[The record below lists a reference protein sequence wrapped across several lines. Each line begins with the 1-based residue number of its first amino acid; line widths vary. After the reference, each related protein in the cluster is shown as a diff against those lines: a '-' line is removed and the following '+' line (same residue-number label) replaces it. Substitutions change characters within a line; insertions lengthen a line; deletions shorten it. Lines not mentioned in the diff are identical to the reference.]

1 MNSLSTVHFYDH
13 GIEPEDFSEE
23 ILAGFRA
30 KPKLLSPK
38 FFYDEKGSHLFTEI
52 TRQPEY
58 YLTRTET
65 LLLQTHAQEISEMIG
80 DDFLL
85 IEYGSGSSE
94 KIRFLLESLRPSI
107 YAPVDISR
115 DFLADAAEALGR
127 EYPWLE
133 VHATCVDFTNEFEL
147 PFASEK
153 RRVSF
158 FPGSSIGNFDRIE
171 ALEFLARIR
180 RLVGNDGGL
189 LIGVDMKKDEA
200 MLNRAYN
207 DARGVTAAFN
217 LNILEHLNR
226 EYDADFDLDSFAHE
240 ASYNE
245 DLGCVQMFLISKK
258 DQSINVA
265 GAVIRLKVGEK
276 IHTEN
281 YHTYTVGEVITMA
294 EAAGFTSSRV
304 WQDDQELFGVFYLY
318 S

>member
-30 KPKLLSPK
+30 KPKRLSPK
-38 FFYDEKGSHLFTEI
+38 FFYDGKGSHLFTEI

-133 VHATCVDFTNEFEL
+133 VHAT
-147 PFASEK
+147 
-153 RRVSF
+153 
-158 FPGSSIGNFDRIE
+158 
-171 ALEFLARIR
+171 
-180 RLVGNDGGL
+180 
-189 LIGVDMKKDEA
+189 
-200 MLNRAYN
+200 
-207 DARGVTAAFN
+207 
-217 LNILEHLNR
+217 
-226 EYDADFDLDSFAHE
+226 
-240 ASYNE
+240 
-245 DLGCVQMFLISKK
+245 
-258 DQSINVA
+258 
-265 GAVIRLKVGEK
+265 
-276 IHTEN
+276 
-281 YHTYTVGEVITMA
+281 
-294 EAAGFTSSRV
+294 
-304 WQDDQELFGVFYLY
+304 
-318 S
+318 

>member
-265 GAVIRLKVGEK
+265 GAVIRLKAGEK

-281 YHTYTVGEVITMA
+281 SHKYTVGEVITMA

-304 WQDDQELFGVFYLY
+304 WQDDQKLFGVFYLY

>member
-265 GAVIRLKVGEK
+265 GAVIRLKAGEK

-281 YHTYTVGEVITMA
+281 SHKYTVGEVITMA